1 LKYVGGGGGSHPDSE
16 YLIPNKMRLMRN
28 TAGVNYNATD
38 HVKTFSEILIR
49 NSEEETR
56 VKRGRAVHYKSK

>member
-1 LKYVGGGGGSHPDSE
+1 
-16 YLIPNKMRLMRN
+16 MRN